1 MVEAIY
7 KPKKPKTSPLY
18 QSVSNHFA
26 EFESVYEERY
36 QKRYGVLRDV
46 VREVVYKYLGC
57 GDLRKGFAR
66 IKCKDCKHE
75 FLLAFSCKGRYFCPS
90 CHQKRVL
97 MFGEWITEE
106 ILYPLPHRQYVF
118 TVPKMLRPHFRFDRK
133 LLGKLSQCAYQS
145 LKEFFREP
153 LNKKEAVPGVVISIQ
168 TFGDLVNF
176 HPHLHCLVTDG
187 CFMPNGWFYVLPEI
201 EVKKLEILFRHKVLK
216 LLLKE
221 KRISK
226 EWVEKLLCW
235 RNSGFNIHNQ
245 VKIGSQDKRGRESLA
260 QYILRS
266 PFSQQKMTYREESRT
281 VLYRSKMNP
290 VTRRN
295 FAVFPV
301 LDWIATLTAHVPN
314 KGEQL
319 VRYYGYYS
327 NVSRGKRKKEKPK
340 DETEIIEID
349 APPLSEELKKRSSYF
364 IRKVYETDP
373 LTCPKCQGEMR
384 IISFIDQPDV
394 VKKILQ
400 HLGLWEESQAPPER
414 HPAIKELTFD
424 PSYSQ
429 LI

>member
-1 MVEAIY
+1 LWELPSGRDFRFSILWNKTRMVEPIY
-7 KPKKPKTSPLY
+7 QQRTPKVSPLY
-18 QSVSNHFA
+18 QSIFNHFA
-26 EFESVYEERY
+26 GFEWVYEEQY
-36 QKRYGVLRDV
+36 QKRYGVLRQA
-46 VREVVYKYLGC
+46 VRQVVYKYLGC

-75 FLLAFSCKGRYFCPS
+75 DLLAFSCKGRYFCPS

-118 TVPKMLRPHFRFDRK
+118 TVPKILRPYFRFDRR
-133 LLGKLSQCAYQS
+133 LLEKLSQCAYQS
-145 LKEFFREP
+145 LKEFFRTTV
-153 LNKKEAVPGVVISIQ
+153 NKEDAVPGVVISIQ

-201 EVKKLEILFRHKVLK
+201 DVKKLEGLFRHKILK

-221 KRISK
+221 KKISQ
-226 EWVEKLLCW
+226 EWVQKLLSW

-245 VKIGSQDKRGRESLA
+245 VKIRSQDKRGRECLA

-266 PFSQQKMTYREESRT
+266 PFSQEKMTYRQESKT

-290 VTRRN
+290 VSKRN

-301 LDWIATLTAHVPN
+301 LDWIATLTAHIPN

-319 VRYYGYYS
+319 VRYYGYCS
-327 NVSRGKRKKEKPK
+327 NVSRGKRKKERPAEKGGVSWKP
-340 DETEIIEID
+340 EVIEV
-349 APPLSEELKKRSSYF
+349 APPPTSKELKKR
-364 IRKVYETDP
+364 
-373 LTCPKCQGEMR
+373 
-384 IISFIDQPDV
+384 
-394 VKKILQ
+394 
-400 HLGLWEESQAPPER
+400 
-414 HPAIKELTFD
+414 
-424 PSYSQ
+424 
-429 LI
+429 